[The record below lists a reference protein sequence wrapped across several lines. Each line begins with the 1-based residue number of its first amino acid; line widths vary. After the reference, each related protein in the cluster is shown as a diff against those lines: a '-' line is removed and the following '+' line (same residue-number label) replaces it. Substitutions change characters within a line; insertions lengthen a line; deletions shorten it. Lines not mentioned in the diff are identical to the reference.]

1 MKSRV
6 KKRVIALMLCMVM
19 VLSSGISTLAEGD
32 AGTPEATEEVSST
45 NDESAVNTEPD
56 TAVAEDA
63 QSRSNT
69 AVETETAAEENA
81 PAEAEAQPKTAEAAP
96 AENTEA
102 DAAAQTPVEE
112 TQTEETKDN
121 AADAQSTEQSAENGE
136 AVQEETTEEQGN
148 DTSESDVQGSDSGK
162 IPAAAVARASSTI
175 RDLRGN
181 NITRSY
187 GSLSNS
193 ETGDIDIAWKRSTE
207 EQAKTYD
214 GKVDSKPWDWSFV
227 SNIGLGIT
235 NENLIWDGSR
245 LNNSNQVDHNFSEST
260 YLSESTVTALDGT
273 LYDSATW
280 VQKTG
285 GDNTTIH
292 RFQGTFSIGT
302 DNPNDFDY
310 TLKQVVDE
318 DRIYINDNIF
328 VFVYPV
334 GETITNQ
341 NYMDYLAFWTG
352 TVGGDNDDK
361 PSWEQKDVAYF
372 HGRSSTPAYWDVG
385 YNNQPNTLLG
395 KVTNGWYCD
404 AVTDNIGNIIYNAYN
419 EDNGNTEFVI
429 DVFAEDFAAGG
440 GMYRLQLN
448 KTPTTRHTISF
459 MKVDEGNTDLG
470 LPGAEFALSSD
481 NGTRYTSTNTNG
493 LITFSAP
500 AGTYTMTETVTPS
513 GYEENSGKTW
523 TVVIGSNG
531 QLTITDNQTSQRV
544 PQKNFNGTSYYYIT
558 NKSLITGKLE
568 FTKTKADGE
577 TPLSGATFTLYEPD
591 GTTIVGIASSNDQGK
606 VVISNIPIGTGY
618 ILKETEVPDT
628 YVLSDDTWIVN
639 VDSQGNVTM
648 YLSTDSDQTPVSV
661 IPNYTESE
669 ELLKGLENNK
679 TVTSEDEANRVFKVL
694 LNAYSTGST
703 TTGSM
708 SDIDVMFVLDKSP
721 SMSSN
726 YYGNAD
732 RKDWLDAAVQS
743 FISQLVEYKRDGQL
757 TDSRVAIVE
766 FDDGGS
772 NRTDGWISD
781 IGSLEWYS
789 NNYSLTTWNVSGT
802 SMRAGLQTAFDNYYN
817 NGNYNSSNKQII
829 ITLTDGENNSGAGWI
844 DREYYNNDNAALRY
858 AEKIRAKVPGITLY
872 GIGLGID
879 EYSGA
884 RTFMSN
890 LIADAS
896 KLWFVSDNE
905 GGEKLSQVFSDIFQ
919 SSTETDVYKNAKVID
934 YIDSRFQYSYTENGE
949 WKVYTDE
956 YIQDYQAT
964 NDGAGIE
971 LDNGGVLKYDT
982 EKKCQYIEWTQDI
995 GAKDTEDEFTKN
1007 FYIKAKEDFI
1017 GGNMVPTNG
1026 AESGVYLDDTTIKY
1040 FPQPSVN
1047 VAPLS
1052 LELTGKEI
1060 TVYKGDSID
1069 PAKFISELTSSLKVT
1084 ELDGQTKVIT
1094 GIPTIPTLTD
1104 EQKEALATGDEVVIG
1119 QAGEN
1124 EYAYLETGDPIG
1136 YFKYTYKVEEKPAI
1150 NMSEHAMTESGE
1162 NVAVYS
1168 LKVEFVPY
1176 SVAERDAL
1184 EELGDDVQQP
1194 ATNGGTELVL
1204 TDPTTGDKL
1213 TADAKYVVD
1222 VISGEIQITKELKE
1236 NASSDQ
1242 SFTFNI
1248 TKDGTEFATIVININ
1263 EGEKTATYE
1272 GDKLKDLPRGTYV
1285 VTEEMQGYAVTNIVI
1300 GADTDCYHS
1309 DLNIEQGTVTFHLGQ
1324 DKEDVNVIN
1333 EELKHIGEGILGTV
1347 TYTNDQAVS
1356 SWQIIKRSESNHANY
1371 LEGAVFKL
1379 ESEEDTYYGMSNESG
1394 IIEWFVKNPMDSDF
1408 DKETDKLETGIPK
1421 GTYQFSE
1428 LRAPSGYAVSGE
1440 TWEIEFASL
1449 GKISSIIS
1457 SKDQDKNMVDDV
1469 LNGGQTAI
1477 FYFDNEMLYELPE
1490 AGGTGIY
1497 WYMLGGVLLMMAG
1510 SLLVYKKRRGEV
1522 LRSK

>member
-56 TAVAEDA
+56 TAVAEES

-102 DAAAQTPVEE
+102 DTAQQSKTATMGEGGAE
-112 TQTEETKDN
+112 T
-121 AADAQSTEQSAENGE
+121 QSAEQNGE
-136 AVQEETTEEQGN
+136 EAQINANAARAPWDSIQTIEPSYYGSYVN
-148 DTSESDVQGSDSGK
+148 ISESEWHDLIESSDIDTATETNVPITGW
-162 IPAAAVARASSTI
+162 
-175 RDLRGN
+175 
-181 NITRSY
+181 TRSDPNAPY
-187 GSLSNS
+187 NRYKLNMDKRN
-193 ETGDIDIAWKRSTE
+193 GDWTWSDIE
-207 EQAKTYD
+207 
-214 GKVDSKPWDWSFV
+214 
-227 SNIGLGIT
+227 
-235 NENLIWDGSR
+235 ENLGNLSITDPSEVWDGSR
-245 LNNSNQVDHNFSEST
+245 NTTHYYTDYLANNQV
-260 YLSESTVTALDGT
+260 TVYDEK

-280 VQKTG
+280 SYKRDQRY
-285 GDNTTIH
+285 GDEGTSMY
-292 RFQGTFSIGT
+292 RFQG
-302 DNPNDFDY
+302 
-310 TLKQVVDE
+310 VVDLTKLE
-318 DRIYINDNIF
+318 GEIDDYAFTLSQVTGSDRIYINDNVF
-328 VFVYPV
+328 VFVYPE
-334 GETITNQ
+334 GTTLTDDNFTN
-341 NYMDYLAFWTG
+341 YLAFWTG
-352 TVGGDNDDK
+352 TIQDDDNASN
-361 PSWEQKDVAYF
+361 PTVFQGVNAAAAVQ
-372 HGRSSTPAYWDVG
+372 SSNTDGSAG
-385 YNNQPNTLLG
+385 AFGKLTNN
-395 KVTNGWYCD
+395 WSME
-404 AVTDNIGNIIYNAYN
+404 AVEDNIGGFLNAGKTKYI
-419 EDNGNTEFVI
+419 I
-429 DVFAEDFAAGG
+429 DVIVDDYSAGG

-448 KTPTTRHTISF
+448 KKPVVKTAVTLL
-459 MKVDEGNTDLG
+459 KVDENDQSIA
-470 LPGAEFALSSD
+470 LPGATFEVTGIGNSYRATGTTNQDGLYTFNLIDGEYTLREIDSPDGYLD
-481 NGTRYTSTNTNG
+481 NDTVWT
-493 LITFSAP
+493 IT
-500 AGTYTMTETVTPS
+500 VQ
-513 GYEENSGKTW
+513 
-523 TVVIGSNG
+523 NG
-531 QLTITDNQTSQRV
+531 QCTIRQNGGDNLT
-544 PQKNFNGTSYYYIT
+544 KNSDGQFIIT
-558 NKSLITGKLE
+558 NEKDVTAITGDLT
-568 FTKTKADGE
+568 FTKTNADG
-577 TPLSGATFTLYEPD
+577 TANLPGAQFTLYESD
-591 GTTIVGIASSNDQGK
+591 GTTTVGTGTSDQNG
-606 VVISNIPIGTGY
+606 VVTISDIPYGSGY
-618 ILKETEVPDT
+618 ILKETAAPVVDGVN
-628 YVLSDDTWIVN
+628 YVLSEDSWT
-639 VDSQGNVTM
+639 VDVDEQGNVTM
-648 YLSTDSDQTPVSV
+648 YLSTDSDQTSVSV

-669 ELLKGLENNK
+669 ELLKGLENKK

-721 SMSSN
+721 SMSSDF
-726 YYGNAD
+726 YGNAD
-732 RKDWLDAAVQS
+732 RKDWLDAAVRS

-766 FDDGGS
+766 FDDDGS
-772 NRTDGWISD
+772 NRTNGWISD
-781 IGSLEWYS
+781 IESLERYS

-844 DREYYNNDNAALRY
+844 DREYYNNNDNAALRY

-995 GAKDTEDEFTKN
+995 GAKETEDEFTKN

-1026 AESGVYLDDTTIKY
+1026 PESGVYLDDTTIKY

-1069 PAKFISELTSSLKVT
+1069 PAEFISELTSSLKVT
-1084 ELDGQTKVIT
+1084 ELDGQTKVT
-1094 GIPTIPTLTD
+1094 AGIPTIPALTD
-1104 EQKEALATGDEVVIG
+1104 EQKAALATGNEVVIG
-1119 QAGEN
+1119 QSGAN
-1124 EYAYLETGDPIG
+1124 EYVYPGTIDPIG
-1136 YFKYTYKVEEKPAI
+1136 YFKYTYKVEERPAI
-1150 NMSEHAMTESGE
+1150 NLSKHEMTVSGE
-1162 NVAVYS
+1162 DVAVYS
-1168 LKVEFVPY
+1168 LEIQFVPY

-1184 EELGDDVQQP
+1184 EELGADVQQP

-1242 SFTFNI
+1242 SFTFKI
-1248 TKDGTEFATIVININ
+1248 TKDEIEFATIVIDIN
-1263 EGEKTATYE
+1263 EGGKTATYE
-1272 GDKLKDLPRGTYV
+1272 GDQLEDLPRGTYV

-1300 GADTDCYHS
+1300 GADTNCYHS

-1324 DKEDVNVIN
+1324 DKEDDNVIN
-1333 EELKHIGEGILGTV
+1333 EELKHIGGGVLGTV

-1356 SWQIIKRSESNHANY
+1356 SWQIIKRSESNHTNY

-1379 ESEEDTYYGMSNESG
+1379 DSEEDPYYGMSNESG

-1490 AGGTGIY
+1490 SGGSGIY

-1522 LRSK
+1522 LRRK

>member
-56 TAVAEDA
+56 TAVAEES

-112 TQTEETKDN
+112 IQTEETKDN

-162 IPAAAVARASSTI
+162 TPAAAVARASSI
-175 RDLRGN
+175 IQDLSGK
-181 NITRSY
+181 NITWSY

-193 ETGDIDIAWKRSTE
+193 ESGDIDITWKRSTE
-207 EQAKTYD
+207 GQAKTYT
-214 GKVDSKPWDWSFV
+214 GKVDAKPWDWSFV

-235 NENLIWDGSR
+235 EENLIWDGSR
-245 LNNSNQVDHNFSEST
+245 LNNYDQVDHNFSENT
-260 YLSESTVTALDGT
+260 YLSDSTVTALDGT

-302 DNPNDFDY
+302 DNPNNFDY

-361 PSWEQKDVAYF
+361 EWWEQKDVAYF

-385 YNNQPNTLLG
+385 RNNQPNTLLG

-459 MKVDEGNTDLG
+459 MKVDEDNTDVG

-500 AGTYTMTETVTPS
+500 AGTYTMTETVTPA
-513 GYEENSGKTW
+513 GYEENNGKTW
-523 TVVIGSNG
+523 TVVIGNNG
-531 QLTITDNQTSQRV
+531 QLTITDNQTSQSA
-544 PQKNFNGTSYYYIT
+544 PQKKFNGTSYYYIT

-591 GTTIVGIASSNDQGK
+591 GTTVVGTASSNDQGK

-679 TVTSEDEANRVFKVL
+679 TVTSEDEANRVFEVL

-703 TTGSM
+703 TIEGM
-708 SDIDVMFVLDKSP
+708 SDIDVMLVLDKST
-721 SMSSN
+721 SMKNYSRKANLESAVRSFLSQMVEQKQKGNLSN
-726 YYGNAD
+726 
-732 RKDWLDAAVQS
+732 
-743 FISQLVEYKRDGQL
+743 
-757 TDSRVAIVE
+757 SRVAIVE
-766 FDDGGS
+766 FSGS
-772 NRTDGWISD
+772 VEDKTEGWIQDTDEIKGLSETYTLSVPRWGD
-781 IGSLEWYS
+781 
-789 NNYSLTTWNVSGT
+789 GT
-802 SMRAGLQTAFDNYYN
+802 SMAYGLKTAYDNYYN
-817 NGNYNSSNKQII
+817 GRYSYNSNNKQII
-829 ITLTDGENNSGAGWI
+829 ITLTDGENNRDENGYEGWYH
-844 DREYYNNDNAALRY
+844 DYNQDALDE
-858 AEKIRAKVPGITLY
+858 ANKIRHKVEGITFY
-872 GIGLGID
+872 GIGLGI
-879 EYSGA
+879 ESNSSGGS
-884 RTFMSN
+884 FLQE
-890 LIADAS
+890 LIPNAID
-896 KLWFVSDNE
+896 KQLWFVSDNA
-905 GGEKLSQVFSDIFQ
+905 GGDKLSQIFEDIFH
-919 SSTETDVYKNAKVID
+919 SSTEADVYKNAKVID

-956 YIQDYQAT
+956 YIQNYQAT

-995 GAKDTEDEFTKN
+995 GAKETEDEFKKN

-1026 AESGVYLDDTTIKY
+1026 PESGVYLDDTTIKY

-1069 PAKFISELTSSLKVT
+1069 PAEFISELTSSLKVT
-1084 ELDGQTKVIT
+1084 ELDGQTKVT
-1094 GIPTIPTLTD
+1094 AGIPTIPTLTD
-1104 EQKEALATGDEVVIG
+1104 EQKAALATGNEVVIG
-1119 QAGEN
+1119 QSGTN
-1124 EYAYLETGDPIG
+1124 EYVYPGTTDPIG
-1136 YFKYTYKVEEKPAI
+1136 YFKYTYEVEETPTI
-1150 NMSEHAMTESGE
+1150 NLAEHEMTVSGE
-1162 NVAVYS
+1162 DVAIYS
-1168 LKVEFVPY
+1168 LEIQFVPY
-1176 SVAERDAL
+1176 SVAERDGL
-1184 EELGDDVQQP
+1184 DELGAEVQQP

-1263 EGEKTATYE
+1263 EGNNTATYE
-1272 GDKLKDLPRGTYV
+1272 GEELEDLSRGTYV

-1309 DLNIEQGTVTFHLGQ
+1309 DLNIEQGTVKFHLGQ
-1324 DKEDVNVIN
+1324 NTEDVNVIN
-1333 EELKHIGEGILGTV
+1333 EEFKHIGGGVLGTV

-1356 SWQIIKRSESNHANY
+1356 SWQIIKRSESNHTNY
-1371 LEGAVFKL
+1371 LEGAVFELDSGK
-1379 ESEEDTYYGMSNESG
+1379 DTYYGMSNESG

-1522 LRSK
+1522 LRRK